1 MTGQILGTIYMN
13 CNLKKKGHLWK
24 TGTPN
29 FDTTKKHPHM
39 QTPWTSQ
46 HSWLPLEESR
56 SSESDAEFNVFR
68 HLIASC
74 HVLLQEGIL
83 NMMVL
88 V

>member
-1 MTGQILGTIYMN
+1 MKNWNPQFW
-13 CNLKKKGHLWK
+13 HH
-24 TGTPN
+24 
-29 FDTTKKHPHM
+29 KKHPHM